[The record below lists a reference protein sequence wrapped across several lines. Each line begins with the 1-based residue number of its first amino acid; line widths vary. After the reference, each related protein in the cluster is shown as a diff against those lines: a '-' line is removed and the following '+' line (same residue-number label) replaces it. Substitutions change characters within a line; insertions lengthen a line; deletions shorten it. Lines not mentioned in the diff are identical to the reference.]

1 MQIKYGCAK
10 SIFIVFRV
18 KPIVFCFCF
27 LSFFLDLLFAV
38 ASLDLKVPMF
48 PANQEEVMLF
58 DVLTQ
63 ASRGPACLMEKQTD
77 ALSGFFLFTA

>member
-1 MQIKYGCAK
+1 M
-10 SIFIVFRV
+10 
-18 KPIVFCFCF
+18 PISCPRQPGVFCFCF
-27 LSFFLDLLFAV
+27 LFFFLDLLFAV

-48 PANQEEVMLF
+48 PENQEEVMLF

>member
-1 MQIKYGCAK
+1 MAAQKVYLL
-10 SIFIVFRV
+10 FFVLNLLF
-18 KPIVFCFCF
+18 F
-27 LSFFLDLLFAV
+27 LFLCSFFFGPSLCL

>member
-1 MQIKYGCAK
+1 MAAQKVYLL
-10 SIFIVFRV
+10 FFVLNLLF
-18 KPIVFCFCF
+18 F
-27 LSFFLDLLFAV
+27 LFLCSFFLDLLFAV

>member
-1 MQIKYGCAK
+1 MAAQKVYLL
-10 SIFIVFRV
+10 FFVLNLLFFNFVF
-18 KPIVFCFCF
+18 VFF
-27 LSFFLDLLFAV
+27 FFLDLLFAV

>member
-1 MQIKYGCAK
+1 MAAQKVYLL
-10 SIFIVFRV
+10 FFVLNLLF
-18 KPIVFCFCF
+18 FLFLCF
-27 LSFFLDLLFAV
+27 FFLDLLFAV

-63 ASRGPACLMEKQTD
+63 ASRGPACSMEKQTD